1 MDNFS
6 PYGQALTHNYYMASN
21 ASAGEKADL
30 DLFVQSDLRLF
41 VQTSP
46 YGLGLYKK
54 DFGLIFLCTETSRSV
69 NNKLVTV
76 FPLRPRSR
84 LLTS

>member
-6 PYGQALTHNYYMASN
+6 RYGQALTHNYYMASN
-21 ASAGEKADL
+21 ASGEKADL
-30 DLFVQSDLRLF
+30 DLFVQSDLGLF